1 MEKWQG
7 ENSWRFQFTPS
18 NGQWVDYGQ
27 TPSGIRCYTM
37 DEVLAHYG
45 FSELLNV
52 YGLTMATATNE
63 HWHVR
68 FREDNYQLITLFVSP
83 AKDAPKSVRYTYN
96 QLGLPS
102 IAEPTAH

>member
-7 ENSWRFQFTPS
+7 ENSWRFHFTQQNGVWMDVCFTPS
-18 NGQWVDYGQ
+18 GL
-27 TPSGIRCYTM
+27 RKYTL
-37 DEVLAHYG
+37 DEVLSHYG

-96 QLGLPS
+96 EQGLPS
-102 IAEPTAH
+102 IA